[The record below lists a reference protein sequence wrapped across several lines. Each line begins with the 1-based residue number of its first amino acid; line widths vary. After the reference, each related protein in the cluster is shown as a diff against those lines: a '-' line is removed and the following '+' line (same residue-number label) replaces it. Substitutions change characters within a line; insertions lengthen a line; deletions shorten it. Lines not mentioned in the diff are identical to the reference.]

1 VTGYTLKLARPDN
14 PADCLAEPLLSCLQS
29 PPWVA
34 YPTFGDLYL
43 SDVNDD
49 PDMENE
55 YEAGLGL
62 WAASV
67 QILFEALCR
76 WSGGIPVRISLSMQ
90 AGLSGLV
97 DKLTGRA
104 VEGEWTVQS
113 SPLIDPEL
121 VQSMTTY
128 GWEAAMWTAL
138 PDGEATALSRGC
150 ITMCDL
156 EHLVRRGDIPWWLS
170 HGYKEPFLMGHTP
183 SLTMAAVADL
193 VRKEVS
199 ISVQVTEYPFVPHRV
214 RLHRRWT
221 A

>member
-1 VTGYTLKLARPDN
+1 VTGYTLMLARPDN
-14 PADCLAEPLLSCLQS
+14 PADCLAEPLLSCLHS

-34 YPTFGDLYL
+34 YLTFGDLYL

-49 PDMENE
+49 PDLEND
-55 YEAGLGL
+55 YEAGLVL
-62 WAASV
+62 WARSV
-67 QILFEALCR
+67 QILFEALCCL
-76 WSGGIPVRISLSMQ
+76 SGGIPVRISLSRQ
-90 AGLSGLV
+90 AGLAGLV
-97 DKLTGRA
+97 AKVTGRA
-104 VEGEWTVQS
+104 AEGKWTVQS

-138 PDGEATALSRGC
+138 PDGEAAAP
-150 ITMCDL
+150 ITMRDL

-170 HGYKEPFLMGHTP
+170 HGYKEPFLTGHTP
-183 SLTMAAVADL
+183 SLTKGAVADL
-193 VRKEVS
+193 VRKEAC
-199 ISVQVTEYPFVPHRV
+199 IPVQVTEERFVPHRV